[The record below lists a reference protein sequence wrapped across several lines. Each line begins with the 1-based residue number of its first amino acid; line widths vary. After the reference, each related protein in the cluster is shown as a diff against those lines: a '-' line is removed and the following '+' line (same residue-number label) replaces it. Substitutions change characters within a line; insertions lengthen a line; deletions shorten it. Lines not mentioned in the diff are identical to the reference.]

1 MVTVLDDAA
10 VLARLDPRAAVDAMR
25 EALIAA
31 HRGELVA
38 PPRVHA
44 DVLTFTGGRMPG
56 RWYGY
61 RSYDT
66 HVGGEQLVVVHA
78 EPTGQVAGV
87 AVGTA
92 IGAYRTGALGGA
104 AVDLLARADA
114 STVGI
119 IGAGDQAWTQLW
131 AIAAVRPLTDVVVYS
146 RDLDRRR
153 SFAARA
159 AAELG
164 VAIRAVD
171 SAEEAVSGRDIV
183 VLATSSSTPVMDA
196 AWLSAGT
203 AVTTVGPKQVGRAEF
218 GPDLPDRASLIATD
232 SPAQLGAYHPP
243 AVLSRAP
250 AVHLGAIAAGDHAGR
265 TARDD
270 ITLYASVGLA
280 GTEPFLLARLLG
292 L

>member
-1 MVTVLDDAA
+1 ASRRAPLPCSGDNPAMVTVLDDAA

-44 DVLTFTGGRMPG
+44 DVLTFTSGRMPG

-183 VLATSSSTPVMDA
+183 VLA
-196 AWLSAGT
+196 
-203 AVTTVGPKQVGRAEF
+203 
-218 GPDLPDRASLIATD
+218 
-232 SPAQLGAYHPP
+232 
-243 AVLSRAP
+243 
-250 AVHLGAIAAGDHAGR
+250 
-265 TARDD
+265 
-270 ITLYASVGLA
+270 
-280 GTEPFLLARLLG
+280 
-292 L
+292 